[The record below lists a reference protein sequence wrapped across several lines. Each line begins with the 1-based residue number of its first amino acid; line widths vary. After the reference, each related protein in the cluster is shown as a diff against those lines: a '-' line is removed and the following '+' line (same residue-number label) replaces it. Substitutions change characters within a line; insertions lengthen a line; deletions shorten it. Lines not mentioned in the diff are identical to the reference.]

1 MANKK
6 FSEFVLKTSSSN
18 ISHIVGYSGAENV
31 QITPANFV
39 TTGGTGIFLPLVG
52 GTMVGNTT
60 VIDNK
65 KIIFGTANDG
75 LEIFHS
81 GSDSFISDTGTGN
94 LNIKSN
100 GAFIDIQSNSTRINN
115 FANNEIMA
123 TFVANGSVSL
133 YNNNSKKFETT
144 STGISV
150 TGAGLF
156 SSSVTIG
163 DGTSGE
169 IPLTFN
175 SSATDFSLG
184 ANGSNFMIGTSS
196 DLDAGNL
203 ITLSSA
209 GNLGVGTTNPLQP
222 LQVNG
227 QVLFR
232 TTTAD
237 GSKNRFQVIPGGS
250 SDAARLFLYYG
261 NAGDGTLSV
270 QINAL
275 GNSYLNGGNLG
286 IGLVGPTAKLHINSG
301 SENLVAKFESTD
313 TEAEIQLI
321 DTTGTASIKSRND
334 FRFET
339 SGSIKMLLDTSGNL
353 GIGSSNPSSFGKF
366 LVSGTGNLIN
376 ANATS
381 GAVTFQLYEAGAGRF
396 GITTLDGTAGA
407 KFTLA
412 GTEKMRL
419 SADGNLGVGTQ
430 TPTAKIEI
438 ESTTNPVLRISN
450 GGGLTP
456 NPKIEL
462 FRQNGVA
469 GSVEY
474 VAANKVL
481 VLNNDSS
488 LGGINFNIASSEK
501 MQLSASG
508 SLGIGVSPSQKLDV
522 AGKIRLTDDLQ
533 LDSTSPRIDFDNG
546 AAGSLRFFSQ
556 SQNATKLT
564 LASNGNAEFT
574 GDVSVGADKFL
585 RFPTAGGT
593 GGNGSINFTSSAFTL
608 TSNNSSAPMIFN
620 TSSSEK
626 MRLTSDGDLGVGITT
641 PSAKV
646 EILSTNLDK
655 KLALKGNFNSQGSA
669 INITLVNQ
677 YSVVS
682 SGTQLIIPFTS
693 QGNLNCNTIIKIM
706 GHSARFNNS
715 ATLGFTATITVG
727 HTNSIGS
734 SNLLDSTGNVSG
746 IQTSG
751 SNLIINFTTAYTSA
765 TADGIF
771 ATIEY
776 MTNSVS
782 KSLQPANIVMN

>member
-1 MANKK
+1 
-6 FSEFVLKTSSSN
+6 
-18 ISHIVGYSGAENV
+18 
-31 QITPANFV
+31 
-39 TTGGTGIFLPLVG
+39 
-52 GTMVGNTT
+52 
-60 VIDNK
+60 
-65 KIIFGTANDG
+65 
-75 LEIFHS
+75 
-81 GSDSFISDTGTGN
+81 TGN